1 MCVGLLRFLA
11 GLLVVLWLMRAV
23 RKMVAPPAKRGP
35 RNSRGKDS
43 KFSSDNVE
51 EAEYEELP

>member
-1 MCVGLLRFLA
+1 MGLLRFLA

-35 RNSRGKDS
+35 RNRRGKDS